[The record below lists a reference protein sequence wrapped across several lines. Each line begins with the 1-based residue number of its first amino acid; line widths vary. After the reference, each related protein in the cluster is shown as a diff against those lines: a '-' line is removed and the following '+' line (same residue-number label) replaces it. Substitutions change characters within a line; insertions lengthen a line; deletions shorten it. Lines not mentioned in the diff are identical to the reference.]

1 MNRSKIENQIATA
14 HLYNE
19 KEKIDTIYYD
29 LINLKAKLDRWF
41 DKYLDMFD
49 EKMNSSTRSD
59 PVWKLYHIKSEEYS
73 DVVQTIKTAEYYLR
87 KA

>member
-1 MNRSKIENQIATA
+1 MNRSHIENQIATA

-19 KEKIDTIYYD
+19 KEKITVIYYD

-41 DKYLDMFD
+41 NKYLDMFD

-59 PVWKLYHIKSEEYS
+59 PVRKLYHTKSEEYS
-73 DVVQTIKTAEYYLR
+73 DVVQTIKTAEYFLR